1 LLVELA
7 ARDCNEV
14 MIEAGATLAG
24 SFAQAGLV
32 DQYHIY
38 MAPTLLGSSARPLL
52 QLPLDTMAQQQ
63 RLQIEAITP
72 VGDDWRIDAKA
83 ARP

>member
-1 LLVELA
+1 
-7 ARDCNEV
+7 
-14 MIEAGATLAG
+14 
-24 SFAQAGLV
+24 
-32 DQYHIY
+32 
-38 MAPTLLGSSARPLL
+38 
-52 QLPLDTMAQQQ
+52 LPLDTMAQQQ